1 MYKGNYKG
9 NEVAIKIFS
18 GLTTQ
23 SNNNEIDIFTKIRS
37 PYVVNFY
44 GICRTTNSMVIE
56 FCKYGSIE
64 SCYGNKK
71 LTNDVKELM
80 CYDCAMGMNVF
91 FYLVYINTFS
101 LFLFFFLL
109 LFKPLCLVF
118 MYLPF
123 KIVLFLCFP
132 VIQFTLVSS
141 PK

>member
-1 MYKGNYKG
+1 MYKGHYKG
-9 NEVAIKIFS
+9 NEVAIKTFS

-91 FYLVYINTFS
+91 FYLVYVNMFS
-101 LFLFFFLL
+101 LL
-109 LFKPLCLVF
+109 LF
-118 MYLPF
+118 Y
-123 KIVLFLCFP
+123 
-132 VIQFTLVSS
+132 SS
-141 PK
+141 SSF